1 MKKTADVVIIGG
13 GISGLMMAHTLT
25 KEDPSLNVVL
35 LEKGHDLKHRTCPIL
50 DKKVD
55 SCIDCTYCAIMEGLS
70 GAGAYSDGKYI
81 ISTEYGGWLTDFYP
95 DDVVIGAIE
104 EADQVLQH
112 FGATKERY
120 LPDPSLKQK
129 CLMHDLHI
137 QSAQVKHLGT
147 DHNKET
153 MLKFIEELKNHVEI
167 IPLANVTAVNKDT
180 HEVTYIHQNQTKHI
194 TGDTVVFAVGRSGS
208 DFFSTWC
215 NEQKIP
221 TTSNQVDIG
230 VRVELPYEVWS
241 EFSQKIYEPKIW
253 YRSKKYNDKTRM
265 FCFNE
270 KGHVVVEN
278 TDGIRT
284 VNGHSYKDPAKQ
296 SKNSN
301 FALLSTI
308 HFTTPF
314 DQPIAYARYVAQLA
328 NMISGNGVLV
338 QRLGDLQQ
346 GRRTTEA
353 RLKQSSTIPTCN
365 AVAGDLSLCIPK
377 RQLDNII
384 ETLLALDKVAPGTAN
399 EDTLLYGVEC
409 KYYSARPQETNFEL
423 YSTKD
428 IYAIG
433 DGAGFTRSLSH
444 AAAHGI
450 LVSQTILDKRK
461 KVIA

>member
-1 MKKTADVVIIGG
+1 MKNKADVVIIGG

-25 KEDPSLNVVL
+25 QANPNMDVVL
-35 LEKGHDLKHRTCPIL
+35 LEKGHDLKNRKCPIL
-50 DKKVD
+50 EKKVD

-95 DDVVIGAIE
+95 KDVVINAIE
-104 EADQVLQH
+104 QADDVLQH
-112 FGATKERY
+112 FGATKNRY
-120 LPDPSLKQK
+120 LPDTSLKQK
-129 CLMHDLHI
+129 CLIHDLHI
-137 QSAQVKHLGT
+137 QSAEVKHLGT

-153 MLKFIEELKNHVEI
+153 MLKFIEELKKHITI
-167 IPLANVTAVNKDT
+167 ITLAKVTEVNKET
-180 HEVTYIHQNQTKHI
+180 HEVTYLHQNQTKHI
-194 TGDTVVFAVGRSGS
+194 TGKTIVFAVGRSGS

-215 NEQKIP
+215 KAQNIP
-221 TTSNQVDIG
+221 TTNNQVDIG
-230 VRVELPYEVWS
+230 VRVELPYEIWS
-241 EFSQKIYEPKIW
+241 EFSEKIYEPKIW

-278 TDGIRT
+278 TDGIKT

-301 FALLSTI
+301 FALLNTI

-314 DQPIAYARYVAQLA
+314 DEPIAYARYVAKLA

-338 QRLGDLQQ
+338 QRLGDLLQ
-346 GRRTTEA
+346 GRRTTEE
-353 RLKQSSTIPTCN
+353 RLRESSTIPTCK

-377 RQLDNII
+377 RQLDNIV

-409 KYYSARPQETNFEL
+409 KYYSARPQEKNFEL
-423 YSTKD
+423 TGTQG

-450 LVSQTILDKRK
+450 LVAQHLLK
-461 KVIA
+461 KHNKEVA